1 MQLRPEQLAQ
11 IIQSND
17 LESFEELTHF
27 GTERSRKI
35 LDAFRESVDPL
46 ALEIT
51 AIEDRIGIELN
62 VATSGRAAF
71 QGCIRSFPRAKVYGT
86 CSRYFWR
93 EGITR

>member
-11 IIQSND
+11 LIQSND
-17 LESFEELTHF
+17 LDSFEELTHF

-35 LDAFRESVDPL
+35 LDSFRESVDPL

-62 VATSGRAAF
+62 VATDRTAALQGRV
-71 QGCIRSFPRAKVYGT
+71 RSFARSEVHSAAAYTSGKK
-86 CSRYFWR
+86 R
-93 EGITR
+93 